1 MKLLAILLILFAV
14 YILYL
19 MHTAPV
25 IDEPYDDEL
34 FLNGGD
40 EI

>member
-1 MKLLAILLILFAV
+1 MKLLATLLILFAL
-14 YILYL
+14 YMLYL

-34 FLNGGD
+34 FMDGGE